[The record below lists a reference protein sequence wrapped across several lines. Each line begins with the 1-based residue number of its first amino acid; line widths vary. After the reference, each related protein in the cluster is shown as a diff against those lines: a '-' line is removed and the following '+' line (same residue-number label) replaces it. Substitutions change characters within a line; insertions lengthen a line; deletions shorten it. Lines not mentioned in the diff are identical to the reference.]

1 MSFGGIPALNHFLEC
16 AELFLF
22 RADSPAFG
30 GIIRQF
36 NDHFDLLGAATIHG
50 APFPSIPQ
58 AARNLKSDKIPITG
72 KCGSFV

>member
-1 MSFGGIPALNHFLEC
+1 MSFGGIPAPNHFLEC

-36 NDHFDLLGAATIHG
+36 NDHFDLLG
-50 APFPSIPQ
+50 PPQFMVRRFRPSHKLQ
-58 AARNLKSDKIPITG
+58 EN
-72 KCGSFV
+72 